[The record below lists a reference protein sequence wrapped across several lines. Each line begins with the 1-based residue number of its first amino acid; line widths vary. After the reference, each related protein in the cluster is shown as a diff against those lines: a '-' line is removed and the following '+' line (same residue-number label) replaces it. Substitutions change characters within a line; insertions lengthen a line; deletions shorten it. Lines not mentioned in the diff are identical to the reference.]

1 MMFRDYRNSMM
12 NYMNNVMA
20 IDRNAICRKCNR
32 LHEYAANIEVITVI
46 L

>member
-1 MMFRDYRNSMM
+1 MMFRDYRDSMT
-12 NYMNNVMA
+12 NYMSNVRV

>member
-1 MMFRDYRNSMM
+1 MM
-12 NYMNNVMA
+12 NYMNNVKA
-20 IDRNAICRKCNR
+20 IDRNAICRKCNS